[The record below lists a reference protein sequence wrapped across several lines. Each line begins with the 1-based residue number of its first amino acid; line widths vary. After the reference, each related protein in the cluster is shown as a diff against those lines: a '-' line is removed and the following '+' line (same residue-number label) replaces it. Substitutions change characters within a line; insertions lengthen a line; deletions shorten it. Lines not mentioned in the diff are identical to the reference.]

1 MTSQALPSPLRVTT
15 RRRTVLIALVAAL
28 VGAAATAAVLLGV
41 GSGDTP
47 SAAKAKQLRGP
58 GFALAYPAGW
68 TPLSADELARA
79 KGSQAAVLRKG
90 DGTGTVVVRRKP
102 APRDQSLRAL
112 TGDLTKGLER
122 RFPDFR
128 FISARVVP
136 IRGGKAFLYTFTRT
150 DAKIAQSIALI
161 RVGKANFTIDA
172 VARSGQTRTAREV
185 AAIVRSFGP

>member
-15 RRRTVLIALVAAL
+15 RRRTIVVALVAAIA
-28 VGAAATAAVLLGV
+28 GAAVAAALLLGV
-41 GSGDTP
+41 GSSDAP
-47 SAAKAKQLRGP
+47 SVAQSKQLRGQ

-68 TPLSADELARA
+68 TPLSAQELARA
-79 KGSQAAVLRKG
+79 KGAQSAVLRKG

-102 APRDQSLRAL
+102 APEDQSLRAL
-112 TGDLTKGLER
+112 TSDLTKGLER

-150 DAKIAQSIALI
+150 EAKIAQSIALI

-172 VARSGQTRTAREV
+172 LARTGETRTAREV